1 MIISGLLA
9 LIGGA
14 ISVAVSVAPI
24 ALTAVAIAAGAAIM
38 FELLNRDSL
47 EESKKRLLSAFN
59 ESKEF
64 KDRLGKMVRE
74 AKTVYTIDKVTG
86 KVTKMSKLS
95 DGSVV
100 ADIILS
106 AGNKTRAYAVAA
118 NQIAPDV
125 KVGMS
130 F

>member
-59 ESKEF
+59 ESEEF
-64 KDRLGKMVRE
+64 KERLGKMVRE
-74 AKTVYTIDKVTG
+74 ANTVYTIDKVTG
-86 KVTKMSKLS
+86 TVTKMSKLS